1 MGKLKAVGVLHAK
14 SVGRNHYEKPLYK
27 SVGDEMRD
35 NMNNSVTNKQ
45 IKAFLIWNTVLF
57 IVGFVIGVS
66 L

>member
-1 MGKLKAVGVLHAK
+1 
-14 SVGRNHYEKPLYK
+14 
-27 SVGDEMRD
+27 MRD